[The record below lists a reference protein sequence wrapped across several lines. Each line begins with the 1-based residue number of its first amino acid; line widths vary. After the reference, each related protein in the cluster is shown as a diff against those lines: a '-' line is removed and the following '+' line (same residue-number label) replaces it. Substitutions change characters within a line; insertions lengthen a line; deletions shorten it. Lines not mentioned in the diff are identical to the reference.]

1 VKRGIGVLWVVL
13 VAASLVACRPVATQP
28 QAPTATPSPP
38 ASPTPPYSYTP
49 TLTPLSFPTPTPTP
63 SPTPPPTPTSVWP
76 PPLTPPYTPT
86 GDLATGR
93 IRGRLFFPSEF
104 IPPLAVYA
112 VATDG
117 SRFYR
122 VDTQMVPPGEPSY
135 EIPIVKP
142 GTYHVYGYPAL
153 LPSPGKEG
161 AGGGVERE
169 SPFGGAYSYLAACE
183 AGHFPPPP
191 EGCWENPQHDP
202 APVEVWAGQAVEE
215 INVYDWYGPSLP
227 PPPDDT
233 SAWPTYTD
241 EQLAYRI
248 RYPPHWEVRSDRQG
262 ETTFG
267 PTYPPSPPPYQGR
280 GSPGEG
286 FASVRVT
293 NGDPEELADELIGSL
308 PPGEV
313 VSREWLP
320 FAGHQGLHLVLD
332 LPEGQFAWWFVLRYE
347 LVYVVHAVTDSGL
360 GSFDQMVETFAFLD
374 SPQPVPTDTSAPE
387 PTLPPSPMPTSD
399 APPGDEPTPAP
410 DCAANPAPPHST
422 IAGRRLVAFYGVP
435 IGRGLGI
442 LGAHDVQ
449 TTLALLREQA
459 EAYSQLDPCVEV
471 IPIFHT
477 VVTIADAHPGED
489 GDYNHRLSPETL
501 RSWLDTAAAE
511 GVWVVLDI
519 QAARSPLAT
528 ELSVVEFYLY
538 EPNVHLAIDP
548 EFIVGEGEIPGTN
561 LGRIDGETI
570 NAVQAW
576 LNSIAENTGERKI
589 LVIHQF
595 DDRMVV
601 NKDAIQDYPLVDLVW
616 DADGYGGPGAKTGD
630 YNQYRGEPG
639 FEYGGFK
646 LFYDLDTPLMTPGQ
660 VMALDPPPA
669 VIIYQ

>member
-1 VKRGIGVLWVVL
+1 MSGVARIAPSTSDIFIKMLMVVVSTMNDVHSITKLCLVSNIERWPVGWLLDAQCGCREREVWYNRAWQLLTLRRFVCKPAHTVNRNLREGRRREVKRGIGVLWVVL

-38 ASPTPPYSYTP
+38 ASPTPPYSHTP
-49 TLTPLSFPTPTPTP
+49 IPTPTSTP
-63 SPTPPPTPTSVWP
+63 SPTPPPTPTSAWP
-76 PPLTPPYTPT
+76 PPLTPPYTLT
-86 GDLATGR
+86 GDPATGR

-135 EIPIVKP
+135 EIPVVEP
-142 GTYHVYGYPAL
+142 GTYHVYAYPAL
-153 LPSPGKEG
+153 FPSPGKEG
-161 AGGGVERE
+161 AGGEVERE

-202 APVEVWAGQAVEE
+202 APVKVQAGQAVEE
-215 INVYDWYGPSLP
+215 INIYDWYGPSLP

-241 EQLAYRI
+241 EQLTYRI
-248 RYPPHWEVRSDRQG
+248 RYPPHWEVRSERQG

-267 PTYPPSPPPYQGR
+267 PTYLPSPPPHQGS
-280 GSPGEG
+280 GSPGEE

-374 SPQPVPTDTSAPE
+374 SPQPVPTDISTPE

-399 APPGDEPTPAP
+399 APPGDEPTPTP

-442 LGAHDVQ
+442 LGASG
-449 TTLALLREQA
+449 R
-459 EAYSQLDPCVEV
+459 C
-471 IPIFHT
+471 F
-477 VVTIADAHPGED
+477 
-489 GDYNHRLSPETL
+489 
-501 RSWLDTAAAE
+501 
-511 GVWVVLDI
+511 
-519 QAARSPLAT
+519 LAT
-528 ELSVVEFYLY
+528 ARGAAKTLTVR
-538 EPNVHLAIDP
+538 AIK
-548 EFIVGEGEIPGTN
+548 
-561 LGRIDGETI
+561 
-570 NAVQAW
+570 
-576 LNSIAENTGERKI
+576 ERKRAAHG
-589 LVIHQF
+589 V
-595 DDRMVV
+595 
-601 NKDAIQDYPLVDLVW
+601 
-616 DADGYGGPGAKTGD
+616 
-630 YNQYRGEPG
+630 
-639 FEYGGFK
+639 
-646 LFYDLDTPLMTPGQ
+646 
-660 VMALDPPPA
+660 A
-669 VIIYQ
+669 VIALRAKDKVTRLIVPRG